1 MIIDTD
7 VLIWDLRGNRKARE
21 AIAGNLP
28 FSISVITWME
38 LVQGMKNKAELR
50 TFLQQMRHWSV
61 TILQLDRDISS
72 RAMFY
77 VEEFFLSHRL
87 ELADALIG
95 ATAVHHNEPLL
106 TANDRHYRHLPNI
119 QLEKFLP

>member
-7 VLIWDLRGNRKARE
+7 ILIWDLRGNRRARE
-21 AIAGNLP
+21 TIARSLP

-38 LVQGMKNKAELR
+38 LVQGMQNKAELR
-50 TFLQQMRHWSV
+50 TFLRQMRHWSV

-77 VEEFFLSHRL
+77 VEEFFLSHRM

-95 ATAVHHNEPLL
+95 ATAVQHNETLL

-119 QLEKFLP
+119 QLEKFVP